1 MRLRRESAATAV
13 AAAATVAL
21 SVPAVRHGLEADMAL
36 HMLVEFPAMVAIG
49 AVAARGLPR
58 LAAAFARVDRLG
70 LAGWLLASL
79 VLAYWMIPPALD
91 AALAGAGANAAKF
104 ASLAL
109 AGFALRESWRRS
121 PPMVEAFFVGNF
133 AWMSATV
140 GLLYQEAEAQ
150 LCLNYLADGQ
160 QRAGRGL
167 VVVAIAAGAAW
178 LAARR
183 QRLGIAPDPRP
194 VALPRAGLR
203 GAREP

>member
-1 MRLRRESAATAV
+1 MRLRRENAALAMAGAATAAL
-13 AAAATVAL
+13 AA
-21 SVPAVRHGLEADMAL
+21 PAVRHGLEADMAL
-36 HMLVEFPAMVAIG
+36 HMLVEFPAVVAIG

-58 LAAAFARVDRLG
+58 LADAFARVDRLG

-79 VLAYWMIPPALD
+79 ALAYWMIPPALD

-109 AGFALRESWRRS
+109 AGFALRGSWRRS

-140 GLLYQEAEAQ
+140 GLVYQETEAQ

-167 VVVAIAAGAAW
+167 VVLAIAAGAAW
-178 LAARR
+178 LFARR
-183 QRLGIAPDPRP
+183 RALGIAPAPQ
-194 VALPRAGLR
+194 
-203 GAREP
+203 GARQA